1 MTNLQPDNPNMK
13 HMKLNDPIQ
22 NPYKQQDIP
31 MPAPGD
37 KIGPSK
43 VQLLIGEGGSATIYK
58 VWHEGLEVVR
68 AVKVLKKYSDKEARE
83 RFLTE
88 AKIMSDLHHPNIVEI
103 HNIGHIDQ
111 QIPFLEME
119 FVDGVSIRN
128 LLAQSNRLPLAV
140 ALSVGYFVCQALH
153 YAHTKDYTLY
163 GKVYH
168 GLIHRDIKPDN
179 IIISKDGIVKLMDF
193 GIARPSEVSLHTVG
207 AKIMGTLV
215 YLSPEQLNGKP
226 LDHRSD
232 IFSLGTVLYEM
243 LCGARSFPQKTLT
256 ELVQKKTKGQYKPLD
271 SYDLPFPKELISCI
285 DKSMALEPHE
295 RFNNIADFGHEL
307 FAILRKVSDR
317 APQDL
322 ICRYMSNPLSI
333 PVWKP
338 PKKIS
343 TKLLISAGGI
353 VLAAAATIILILIK

>member
-1 MTNLQPDNPNMK
+1 
-13 HMKLNDPIQ
+13 
-22 NPYKQQDIP
+22 
-31 MPAPGD
+31 
-37 KIGPSK
+37 
-43 VQLLIGEGGSATIYK
+43 
-58 VWHEGLEVVR
+58 
-68 AVKVLKKYSDKEARE
+68 
-83 RFLTE
+83 
-88 AKIMSDLHHPNIVEI
+88 
-103 HNIGHIDQ
+103 
-111 QIPFLEME
+111 
-119 FVDGVSIRN
+119 
-128 LLAQSNRLPLAV
+128 
-140 ALSVGYFVCQALH
+140 
-153 YAHTKDYTLY
+153 
-163 GKVYH
+163 
-168 GLIHRDIKPDN
+168 
-179 IIISKDGIVKLMDF
+179 
-193 GIARPSEVSLHTVG
+193 
-207 AKIMGTLV
+207 MGTLV